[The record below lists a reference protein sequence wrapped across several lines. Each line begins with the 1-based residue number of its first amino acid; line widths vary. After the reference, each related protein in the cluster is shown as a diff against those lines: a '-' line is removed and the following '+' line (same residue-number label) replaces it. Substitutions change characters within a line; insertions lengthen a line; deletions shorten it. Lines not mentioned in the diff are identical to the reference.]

1 MKKTTYAA
9 PSLELYSFVP
19 ENCMQTTSQSEDIGG
34 STKDNVDGSET
45 TKKKEFSSW
54 DSQSPW

>member
-1 MKKTTYAA
+1 MKKKTYAA

-19 ENCMQTTSQSEDIGG
+19 ENCMQTTSSPDIDGN
-34 STKDNVDGSET
+34 TYWNVDDTET

>member
-1 MKKTTYAA
+1 MKKKTYAA

-19 ENCMQTTSQSEDIGG
+19 ENCMQTTSLSE
-34 STKDNVDGSET
+34 TNENVDGTET

>member
-1 MKKTTYAA
+1 MKKKTYAA

-19 ENCMQTTSQSEDIGG
+19 ENNMVAETTGIGG
-34 STKDNVDGSET
+34 STENDVDKTET